1 MPAQEEYIFTLL
13 RPLPPSGQPHES
25 DKNTLWLR
33 RQGRPGPKEKET
45 STLLFF
51 FFTISKCSF
60 LALNRQNNPPP
71 LSSHQCHSPSD
82 QKDLHATTIRQTESK
97 KGYCSFFHACSQ
109 LQVPPYIFLGQYDH
123 HLQRQQRQSSVHQF
137 KPMQSKRNPTR
148 RTSPSFETRVACG
161 TSHSHMCTVTTSSCG
176 QGGGSSRRRRNCSC
190 KESQLWQNNVGFI
203 CWHWFRRST
212 NNNPKNIDTVVQC
225 HFKRNKCHHA
235 AKIKPSSNR

>member
-1 MPAQEEYIFTLL
+1 MFVWVAAGGALRRCGGIVFFVKLLCCRKIACTEQRRIIHPFL

-45 STLLFF
+45 SILLFF

-60 LALNRQNNPPP
+60 LALNRQNRPPP
-71 LSSHQCHSPSD
+71 LSSHQFHSSSD

-97 KGYCSFFHACSQ
+97 KRFCSFFHACSQ
-109 LQVPPYIFLGQYDH
+109 LQVPPYIFLGQY

-148 RTSPSFETRVACG
+148 
-161 TSHSHMCTVTTSSCG
+161 
-176 QGGGSSRRRRNCSC
+176 
-190 KESQLWQNNVGFI
+190 
-203 CWHWFRRST
+203 
-212 NNNPKNIDTVVQC
+212 
-225 HFKRNKCHHA
+225 
-235 AKIKPSSNR
+235 